1 MINIVDANDDSRA
14 GLLWVRL
21 CVRGVSVVWTFVHAT
36 TLVLVGLLGSDR
48 ELALTLL
55 SPLHPD
61 LLHKVGEAWASNV
74 ESVDR
79 IVSEDEVCDFFV
91 LGRL

>member
-1 MINIVDANDDSRA
+1 MIHIFDVNDDSRA

-21 CVRGVSVVWTFVHAT
+21 CVRGVSVVLTFVHGT
-36 TLVLVGLLGSDR
+36 TLVLVGLLSSDC
-48 ELALTLL
+48 ELSLTLL

-61 LLHKVGEAWASNV
+61 LLHKVGEAWASHV

-91 LGRL
+91 LG